1 MAQATGKGKG
11 GGIGSAIGCLIL
23 LGALGYGILHFFP
36 QVRTLFPGA
45 TPPIEWGQEYYG
57 GGLRV
62 KVVAAEVEVTQIEDT
77 LGSRDGNE
85 DLHVTLDIANLGDAP
100 VAYKEPRL
108 LGASE
113 PKLLDDAGRSVPQAV
128 YDDRT
133 TVEGRLAHA
142 QEIAPHDDEQHDLLF
157 KVPPAGAKSF
167 LLNVDM
173 AMFGSRGVVQFRI
186 PAEKIKGLR

>member
-1 MAQATGKGKG
+1 MAVPKGKG

-23 LGALGYGILHFFP
+23 FAAIGYGVWHFFP

-45 TPPIEWGQEYYG
+45 AAPVDWGKEFVG

-62 KVVAAEVEVTQIEDT
+62 KVVAAEMETTTISDT
-77 LGSRDGNE
+77 LGSRDGKE
-85 DLHVTLDIANLGDAP
+85 DLHVTLEIANDTDTP
-100 VAYKEPRL
+100 VTYKQPRL

-113 PKLLDDAGRSVPQAV
+113 PKLLDDRGRSVPQAV

-133 TVEGRLAHA
+133 TIEGQLEHM
-142 QEIAPHDDEQHDLLF
+142 QEIASHDNEQHDLLF
-157 KVPPAGAKSF
+157 KMPPSDAKSF

-173 AMFGSRGVVQFRI
+173 AMFGSSGVVQFRI
-186 PAEKIKGLR
+186 PRDEIKGLR

>member
-1 MAQATGKGKG
+1 MAAAKGKG
-11 GGIGSAIGCLIL
+11 GGIGSAIGCLVL
-23 LGALGYGILHFFP
+23 LAAIGYGVWHFFP

-45 TPPIEWGQEYYG
+45 SPPVDWGQEYYG

-62 KVVAAEVEVTQIEDT
+62 KVVAAEVEITEIEDT

-85 DLHVTLDIANLGDAP
+85 DLHVTLDITNMGDAP
-100 VAYKEPRL
+100 VAYKTPRL

-113 PKLLDDAGRSVPQAV
+113 PKLLDDAGRSVPLAA

-133 TVEGRLAHA
+133 TIEGQLAHA
-142 QEIAPHDDEQHDLLF
+142 QEIAPHDSEQHDLLF
-157 KVPPAGAKSF
+157 KVPPPGAKSF

-173 AMFGSRGVVQFRI
+173 AMFGGRGVVQFRI
-186 PAEKIKGLR
+186 PADKIKGLR